1 VEFEEETM
9 SENASNPTILDLAI
23 AATHDVLGERLAAA
37 IASHGPARPLTPSRG
52 AYPDTDTFLAS
63 ASPHLAAAS
72 AVLVPAACRAL
83 DDGDQRARDFVHQSK
98 RLELSLSQVKAK
110 LYGEAHAIHRS
121 WSEVWGEVG
130 REFATAMAMEKELV
144 DDLHGLLT
152 GDEMSALA
160 QRVYRAELRAP
171 TRPHP
176 FLPHRGLAGRVAR
189 RIAHGVDHFW
199 DSTEGRMLP
208 EPVHPHHRAGL
219 MTHYLLGDPDP
230 APDD

>member
-1 VEFEEETM
+1 M
-9 SENASNPTILDLAI
+9 SENAPNGTILDLAI
-23 AATHDVLGERLAAA
+23 AATHDVLRERLSAA
-37 IASHGPARPLTPSRG
+37 IASHGPARPLRPSRG

-63 ASPHLAAAS
+63 TARHLAAAS
-72 AVLVPAACRAL
+72 AVLVPAARRSL
-83 DDGDQRARDFVHQSK
+83 EDGDERAKEFVHQSK
-98 RLELSLSQVKAK
+98 RLEITLGQIKAK
-110 LYGEAHAIHRS
+110 LYGEAHAIHRT
-121 WSEVWGEVG
+121 WSEVWDEVG
-130 REFATAMAMEKELV
+130 QEFTAAMAMEKRLV

-152 GDEMSALA
+152 GEEMSTLA

-199 DSTEGRMLP
+199 DSTEGRMIP
-208 EPVHPHHRAGL
+208 EPVRPHHHAGL

-230 APDD
+230 APED

>member
-1 VEFEEETM
+1 M
-9 SENASNPTILDLAI
+9 ADSAPHGTILDLTI
-23 AATHDVLGERLAAA
+23 AATHDVLQERLSAA
-37 IASHGPARPLTPSRG
+37 IASHRAAPPMRPSRG

-63 ASPHLAAAS
+63 TARHLAAVS
-72 AVLVPAACRAL
+72 AVLVPATMRAL
-83 DDGDQRARDFVHQSK
+83 EDGDQRARAFIHQSR
-98 RLELSLSQVKAK
+98 RLEVALAQVKAK

-121 WSEVWGEVG
+121 WSEVWDEVG
-130 REFATAMAMEKELV
+130 REFATATSMEKQLV

-152 GDEMSALA
+152 NDEMGALA

-189 RIAHGVDHFW
+189 RITQSVDHFW

-208 EPVHPHHRAGL
+208 EPVHPHHPAGL

-230 APDD
+230 APDE

>member
-1 VEFEEETM
+1 M
-9 SENASNPTILDLAI
+9 AENAPNGTILDLAT
-23 AATHDVLGERLAAA
+23 AATHDVLRARLSAA
-37 IASHGPARPLTPSRG
+37 IASHGPARPLRPSRG

-63 ASPHLAAAS
+63 TARHLAASS
-72 AVLVPAACRAL
+72 AVLVPAARRAL
-83 DDGDQRARDFVHQSK
+83 ADGDERAREFSQQSK
-98 RLELSLSQVKAK
+98 RLEIALSQIKAK
-110 LYGEAHAIHRS
+110 LYGEAHAIHRT
-121 WSEVWGEVG
+121 WSDVWEEVE
-130 REFATAMAMEKELV
+130 REFTVAMDMETRLT

-152 GDEMSALA
+152 SDEMSALA

-199 DSTEGRMLP
+199 DSTEGRMIP
-208 EPVHPHHRAGL
+208 EPVHPHHHAGL

-230 APDD
+230 APED